1 MTTTSNLLL
10 GKSQHLQTRPDHRH
24 GGSAEDT
31 GNVDQSC
38 DEDIT
43 PLDTTNDPPLVM
55 QGPITR
61 ARARQLNLEV
71 SSFLSTSLY
80 DYENRLLPN
89 DYIVIRNNG
98 EGQGMLGDGLGVME
112 DQQGQ
117 ASEEGG
123 PNQVGLGSVSRA
135 RNSLH

>member
-1 MTTTSNLLL
+1 
-10 GKSQHLQTRPDHRH
+10 
-24 GGSAEDT
+24 
-31 GNVDQSC
+31 
-38 DEDIT
+38 
-43 PLDTTNDPPLVM
+43 
-55 QGPITR
+55 
-61 ARARQLNLEV
+61 V

-117 ASEEGG
+117 ASQEGG

-135 RNSLH
+135 TNSLH